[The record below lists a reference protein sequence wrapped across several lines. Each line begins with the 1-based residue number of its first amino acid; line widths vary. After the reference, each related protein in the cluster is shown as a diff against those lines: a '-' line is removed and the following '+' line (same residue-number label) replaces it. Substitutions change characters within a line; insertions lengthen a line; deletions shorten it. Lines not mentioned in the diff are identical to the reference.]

1 MPVPLFR
8 RLILAALLL
17 FPVVSATAQD
27 PGDEAARARAVV
39 ADLMRI
45 PGPDGI
51 QETYKTPI
59 NGVEHW
65 ISIRGQDRANPVILF
80 VHGGPASPLI
90 PGLWQFQRPLRSTSP
105 W

>member
-1 MPVPLFR
+1 MENAMPVPLFR

-45 PGPDGI
+45 P
-51 QETYKTPI
+51 
-59 NGVEHW
+59 
-65 ISIRGQDRANPVILF
+65 A
-80 VHGGPASPLI
+80 
-90 PGLWQFQRPLRSTSP
+90 
-105 W
+105 